1 VTAEGFDTLESRAQ
15 EGHALYL
22 RGRVSGRLFRFSPV
36 RDPAQPRLWC
46 LLVERCET
54 PGIAGRRSEA
64 VIGPGGLTREEA
76 QIALREL
83 GANPTKWLGQPRHR
97 RLQSWLRGDVAVGGD
112 ATAPPP
118 SLPPRGDVT

>member
-1 VTAEGFDTLESRAQ
+1 VSAEGFDTLESRVQ

-54 PGIAGRRSEA
+54 PGITGRRGEA

-83 GANPTKWLGQPRHR
+83 GANPTKWLGQPDHR
-97 RLQSWLRGDVAVGGD
+97 RLRSWLSGGAAGNGEVA
-112 ATAPPP
+112 ASP
-118 SLPPRGDVT
+118 SSLSPRGEAT

>member
-1 VTAEGFDTLESRAQ
+1 VNGEGFDTLESRAQ
-15 EGHALYL
+15 EGYALYL
-22 RGRVSGRLFRFSPV
+22 RGRVSGRLFRISPV
-36 RDPAQPRLWC
+36 RDPVQPRLWC

-83 GANPTKWLGQPRHR
+83 GANPTQWLGQPRYR
-97 RLQSWLRGDVAVGGD
+97 RLQSWLRGDEAV
-112 ATAPPP
+112 
-118 SLPPRGDVT
+118 SGDVAPASKSPAP